1 MTLYEFNKS
10 GYTQLPKMTQA
21 ELEQKE
27 ETLAKRVS
35 TWNCKYMMLLCNDRR
50 DYTTIRLLNNSKSAC
65 AIAAHTCIEI
75 ARDRG
80 ILKSIEPYDSTADIW
95 ITDEAGESFMYK
107 LFPYDWGVV
116 EIE

>member
-27 ETLAKRVS
+27 EALAKS
-35 TWNCKYMMLLCNDRR
+35 IFSWNCEYMMLLCNDKR
-50 DYTTIRLLNNSKSAC
+50 DYTTIRLLRDEESTAV
-65 AIAAHTCIEI
+65 AAAHTCVEI

-80 ILKSIEPYDSTADIW
+80 ILKSIEPYESTADIW
-95 ITDEAGESFMYK
+95 ITDETGESFMYK
-107 LFPYDWGVV
+107 LFPYDWGVID
-116 EIE
+116 IE